1 MVPSTTPPGTQ
12 PPELDLPALR
22 DWLRAEGLA
31 SGEPRVER
39 VSGGRTHVTFLLDV
53 DDHEWV
59 LRRPL
64 PGRPPRRA
72 HGIAFEYRVLSALA
86 PGPVPV
92 PRPVALCAD
101 PGVIGA
107 PFLLTERVPGLVVRT
122 RADLARLS
130 PAERRTAALAMV
142 DVLAELHSVDP
153 GAVGLGDLARGD
165 GHLGRYL
172 RRLGHQLDRH
182 RSRTVPGIDVLRVRL
197 AGSVPPP
204 SASPAR
210 HGIVHGD
217 YRLDN
222 LVLDDVT
229 FAVRAVLDWELATVG
244 DPLAD
249 VGLLLAAT
257 EGVSAPA
264 GSTAVGTAFGL
275 AAAPGFPP
283 AGELAQRYA
292 ARTGL
297 DDRDLAA
304 LAWATACG
312 YFRIAVALEE
322 LRTSGEPGRRPGPE
336 LVRGVVDAGLATLDR
351 VGARLPGG

>member
-1 MVPSTTPPGTQ
+1 MVPSTTHQDAQ

-22 DWLRAEGLA
+22 DWLRAQGLA
-31 SGEPRVER
+31 SGEPRVQR

-64 PGRPPRRA
+64 PGHVAPRA
-72 HGIAFEYRVLSALA
+72 HGVAFEYRVLSALA
-86 PGPVPV
+86 GGPVPV
-92 PRPVALCAD
+92 PRPVALCTD
-101 PGVIGA
+101 PTVTGA

-130 PAERRTAALAMV
+130 PTERRTVALAMV
-142 DVLAELHSVDP
+142 DVLADLHTIDP
-153 GAVGLGDLARGD
+153 DAVGLGDLARGD

-172 RRLGHQLDRH
+172 RRLGQQLDRH
-182 RSRTVPGIDVLRVRL
+182 RSRAVPGIDVLRVRL
-197 AGSVPPP
+197 AGSVPAP

-222 LVLDDVT
+222 LVLDDAT
-229 FAVRAVLDWELATVG
+229 LAVRAVLDWELATVG

-257 EGVSAPA
+257 EGVTASTGSAV
-264 GSTAVGTAFGL
+264 VGNGFGL

-283 AGELAQRYA
+283 ADELAQRYA

-297 DDRDLAA
+297 DESDLAA
-304 LAWATACG
+304 LRWATACG

-322 LRTSGEPGRRPGPE
+322 LRTSGEPGRRPDAD
-336 LVRGVVDAGLATLDR
+336 LVRGVVEAGLTTLDQM
-351 VGARLPGG
+351 GARQPRE